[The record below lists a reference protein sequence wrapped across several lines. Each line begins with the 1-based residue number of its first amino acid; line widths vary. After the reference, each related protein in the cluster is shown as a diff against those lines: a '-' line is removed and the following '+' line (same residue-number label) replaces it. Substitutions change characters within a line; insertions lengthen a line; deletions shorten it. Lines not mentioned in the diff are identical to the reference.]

1 MKMRLLSR
9 SRGKEAR
16 EGGVGDDF
24 QEVARKSVDCHG
36 DGPVLT
42 TDYINVWLN

>member
-1 MKMRLLSR
+1 MHVKMRLLSR
-9 SRGKEAR
+9 SRGKE
-16 EGGVGDDF
+16 GVGDDF